1 MTSGKIS
8 ASHTS
13 SQSSG
18 NGANTKVDVA
28 IIGAGP
34 AGLTAGYLL
43 AKQGKSVAIIER
55 DERYVGGI
63 SRTVEHDGY
72 RFDIGGHRFFSKSQQ
87 VVDLW
92 NEILPDDFIQRPRM
106 SRIYYEGKFYSYP
119 LRAFEALGNLGIL
132 RSTACMVS
140 YLRYKAF
147 PVKEVKSFED
157 WTVNQFGRK
166 LYSIFFKTYTEKV
179 WGMPCDEM
187 SADWAAQRIKGLSLW
202 SAVTD
207 GLKRSLGL
215 NKKPNDG
222 QAVKTLLETFR
233 YPRLGPGMMWE
244 TARDK
249 IVEMGGRVIMGHEL
263 EQLAST
269 GPGEDGGWR
278 MKAKGKDGAITIEA
292 DHAISSAPMRQLASR
307 LHPLPQT
314 TLQASD
320 LKYRDFLT
328 VALMIRSDDLF
339 PDNWIYIHD
348 DKVKVGRVQN
358 FRSWSPEMVPDE
370 NVACVGLEYFCFEDD
385 SLWSMDDDDLIALA
399 TKEMDIL
406 GLVDPAKVFGGA
418 VVRQEKAYP
427 VYDGDYADNVDC
439 VRAELEEKFPTLHL
453 VGRNGMHR
461 YNNQDHAMMT
471 AMLTVEN
478 ILAGERIYDTW
489 CVNEDAEYHEA
500 GDEGDDKQIAAS
512 GAATAVADGKATVT
526 PDQAAALNSLRDVP
540 KRLSDVEEDS
550 RQNEKRGDDKRDAA

>member
-1 MTSGKIS
+1 MTQ
-8 ASHTS
+8 ASVQNPGTL
-13 SQSSG
+13 
-18 NGANTKVDVA
+18 NCDVA

-43 AKQGKSVAIIER
+43 TKQGKSVVIIEK
-55 DERYVGGI
+55 DETYVGGI
-63 SRTVEHDGY
+63 SRTVEHEGY
-72 RFDIGGHRFFSKSQQ
+72 RFDIGGHRFFSKSQE

-119 LRAFEALGNLGIL
+119 LRAFEALWNLGIF
-132 RSTACMVS
+132 RSTLCMAS
-140 YLRYKAF
+140 YLRYKLF
-147 PVKEVKSFED
+147 PIKDVKSFED
-157 WTVNQFGRK
+157 WTTNQFGKK

-222 QAVKTLLETFR
+222 METKTLLETFR
-233 YPRLGPGMMWE
+233 YPRLGPGMMWDA
-244 TARDK
+244 ARDHILATGK
-249 IVEMGGRVIMGHEL
+249 GEVLMGHGL
-263 EQLAST
+263 DRLAKT
-269 GPGEDGGWR
+269 GPNNEGYEWS
-278 MKAKGKDGAITIEA
+278 MSAKGANGSATIRA
-292 DHAISSAPMRQLASR
+292 KHIISSAPMRELSKR
-307 LHPLPQT
+307 IHPLPQS
-314 TLQASD
+314 TLQAD
-320 LKYRDFLT
+320 NLRYRDFLT
-328 VALMIRSDDLF
+328 VALMVKSEDLF

-348 DKVKVGRVQN
+348 DRVQVGRVQN
-358 FRSWSPEMVPDE
+358 FRSWSPEMIPDE
-370 NVACVGLEYFCFEDD
+370 SMACVGLEYFCFEGDG
-385 SLWSMDDDDLIALA
+385 LWSSSDEDLIAQA
-399 TKEMDIL
+399 TREMEIL
-406 GLVDPAKVFGGA
+406 GLCDPAKVVSGA

-427 VYDGDYADNVDC
+427 VYDDDYETNVDAM
-439 VRAELEEKFPTLHL
+439 RAELEEKHPSLHL

-478 ILAGERIYDTW
+478 IVAGKRIYDTW

-500 GDEGDDKQIAAS
+500 GDEGAE
-512 GAATAVADGKATVT
+512 KALPVGDENQPQTK
-526 PDQAAALNSLRDVP
+526 PLSEDQVAALTSLRGVP
-540 KRLSDVEEDS
+540 ERIVSDEPAKDTRKR
-550 RQNEKRGDDKRDAA
+550 A